1 MRNLLMERK
10 LKLDWLKNLRN
21 KSFSVEKK
29 EAKDDLFSKCPYC
42 KESYTTEDKYKNRF
56 SCPKCKV
63 YFAMPA
69 RDRGNLLLDEGF
81 EEIEIEKTKENPL
94 EFEGYSEKKKA
105 LKEKTGLEDAV
116 LAFKGKIEGEPLV
129 LAVMD
134 NRFLM
139 GSMGVA
145 VGEKITKAFEVATK
159 EKLPIIV
166 FCTSGG
172 ARMQEGMYSLMQMA
186 KTSAAVKR
194 HSEAGLLYVSCLTNP
209 TTGGVTASFASLGDI
224 ILAEP
229 NALIGFAGP
238 RVIEQ
243 TMKKSLPK
251 GFQRTEFLLEKGFI
265 DGILKRESMKKDL
278 SMLLK
283 LHSSRTERCLT

>member
-1 MRNLLMERK
+1 MPNLLKERK
-10 LKLDWLKNLRN
+10 LKLNWLKNLRN
-21 KSFSVEKK
+21 KQSVVVKK
-29 EAKDDLFSKCPYC
+29 EVANPLFQRCAYC
-42 KESYTTEDKYKNRF
+42 KESFPAKEKQKTLYT
-56 SCPKCKV
+56 CPKCHA
-63 YFAMPA
+63 YFSMPTMERVRA
-69 RDRGNLLLDEGF
+69 LLDENF
-81 EEIEIEKTKENPL
+81 REIEIETVMENPL
-94 EFEGYSEKKKA
+94 EFEGYSEKCKV
-105 LKEKTGLEDAV
+105 LREKTGLSDAV
-116 LAFKGKIEGEPLV
+116 SAFLGRMEGSPLV

-134 NRFLM
+134 NSFLM
-139 GSMGVA
+139 GSMGVV

-159 EKLPIIV
+159 EKLPIVI

-194 HSEAGLLYVSCLTNP
+194 HHEAGLLYISCLTNP
-209 TTGGVTASFASLGDI
+209 TTGGVTASFATLGDI

-251 GFQRTEFLLEKGFI
+251 GFQRTEFLLERGFL
-265 DGILKRESMKKDL
+265 DGVLHREKMREEL
-278 SMLLK
+278 SLLLK
-283 LHSSRTERCLT
+283 LHEKKAVGE

>member
-1 MRNLLMERK
+1 MRNLLTERK
-10 LKLDWLKNLRN
+10 LKLDFLKNLRN
-21 KSFSVEKK
+21 KSFSVNKK

-42 KESYTTEDKYKNRF
+42 KESYPTEDKYKNRF
-56 SCPKCKV
+56 SCPKCKS

-69 RDRGNLLLDEGF
+69 MDRVNLLLDEGF
-81 EEIEIEKTKENPL
+81 EEIEIEKTKNNPL
-94 EFEGYSEKKKA
+94 EFEGYSEKKKV
-105 LKEKTGLEDAV
+105 LTEKTDLEDAV
-116 LAFKGKIEGEPLV
+116 LAFKGKIEGEALV

-139 GSMGVA
+139 GSMGVT
-145 VGEKITKAFEVATK
+145 VGEKITKAFEVAA
-159 EKLPIIV
+159 EEGLPIVV
-166 FCTSGG
+166 FSTSGG

-194 HSEAGLLYVSCLTNP
+194 HSEAGLLFISCLTNP

-278 SMLLK
+278 SLLLK
-283 LHSSRTERCLT
+283 LHSKRTERCLT